1 MSLKEKLVSSFLAF
15 ELNADINSH
24 VHDIRSKSIK
34 AFEKIGFPD
43 RKNEFWKYTPIKKVL
58 SEELTVF
65 KKKRHLI
72 DFDKV
77 KDFFLGGIESYKI
90 ILIDGAYDP
99 LWSNTSHKGVDICIL
114 SSVLENDKYSNIISK
129 YYNKLSDTKESF
141 SLLNSSFS
149 KEGAYIHIPKN
160 IELDKPIE
168 IIHINSGG
176 ESSLMLQPR
185 NLIILEKGSKAQIV
199 ESHYSLK
206 EKNTDLSNSNNNHI
220 DPLTNTLTEI
230 YVEENAN
237 LDYYKIQNDLD
248 STSIID
254 NTYIDQKKDSVA
266 SCHTF
271 SFGGNIVRNNL
282 NFYQNGKNIN
292 SILKGI
298 TILGSNQHTDHHT
311 LVHHASPNCESYQ
324 EYKGIYNDKS
334 TGVFNGKVVVDKI
347 AQKINAFQQ
356 NNNLLMGD
364 HSSVNTKPQLEIF
377 ADDVKCSHGCTIG
390 QLDNSALYYLKTRG
404 IPEKEAKGLLT
415 YAFANNVLENVKMQV
430 LKTKIKKIIANK
442 IGVSLGFEL

>member
-15 ELNADINSH
+15 ELENDINSPI
-24 VHDIRSKSIK
+24 HDIRSKSIK
-34 AFEKIGFPD
+34 RFEKIGFPEK
-43 RKNEFWKYTPIKKVL
+43 KNEYWKYTPINKIL
-58 SEELTVF
+58 NEQLTIF
-65 KKKRHLI
+65 RKKRHLI
-72 DFDKV
+72 EFNKV

-90 ILIDGAYDP
+90 VFVDGMYDP
-99 LWSNTSHKGVDICIL
+99 LWSETTHEGSDICIL
-114 SSVLENDKYSNIISK
+114 SSVLESEKYSDHISK
-129 YYNKLSDTKESF
+129 YYNKLVDKDESF

-149 KEGAYIHIPKN
+149 KEGAFIHVPIN

-176 ESSLMLQPR
+176 EASLMLQPR
-185 NLIILEKGSKAQIV
+185 NLIILEKGSNAQII
-199 ESHYSLK
+199 ESHYSLNNK
-206 EKNTDLSNSNNNHI
+206 NEKISTDT
-220 DPLTNTLTEI
+220 LTNTLTEI
-230 YVEENAN
+230 HVEENAN
-237 LDYYKIQNDLD
+237 LDYYKIQNDLNT
-248 STSIID
+248 SSIID
-254 NTYIDQKKDSVA
+254 NTYISQKKNSVA

-282 NFYQNGKNIN
+282 NFFQNGKNIN

-298 TILGSNQHTDHHT
+298 TILGSSQHTDHHT
-311 LVHHASPNCESYQ
+311 LVHHLSPNCESYQ

-334 TGVFNGKVVVDKI
+334 TGVFNGKVVVDRI

-364 HSSVNTKPQLEIF
+364 SSSVNAKPQLEIF

-390 QLDNSALYYLKTRG
+390 QLDESALFYLKTRG
-404 IPEKEAKGLLT
+404 INEKDAKGLLT

-430 LKTKIKKIIANK
+430 LKIKIKKIIANK

>member
-15 ELNADINSH
+15 ELDADINSP

-34 AFEKIGFPD
+34 EFEKIGFPD

-77 KDFFLGGIESYKI
+77 KDFFIGGIESYKI

-99 LWSNTSHKGVDICIL
+99 LWSNTTHKGVDICIL
-114 SSVLENDKYSNIISK
+114 SSVLENNKYSNVISR
-129 YYNKLSDTKESF
+129 YYNKLIDTNESF

-160 IELDKPIE
+160 VELDKPIE

-185 NLIILEKGSKAQIV
+185 NLIILEEGSKAQII
-199 ESHYSLK
+199 ESHYSLQ
-206 EKNTDLSNSNNNHI
+206 EKNTDLSNSKNNHI

-390 QLDNSALYYLKTRG
+390 QLDKSALYYLKTRG

>member
-15 ELNADINSH
+15 ELDADINSA
-24 VHDIRSKSIK
+24 VHDIRTKSIRE
-34 AFEKIGFPD
+34 FEKIGFPD

-58 SEELTVF
+58 SEKLTVF

-99 LWSNTSHKGVDICIL
+99 LWSNTTHKGADICIL

-129 YYNKLSDTKESF
+129 YYNKLIDKNESF

-149 KEGAYIHIPKN
+149 KEGAYIHVPKN

-168 IIHINSGG
+168 VIHINSGG

-185 NLIILEKGSKAQIV
+185 NLIILEEGSKAQII

-206 EKNTDLSNSNNNHI
+206 DKNTVSSKSNNDHI

-230 YVEENAN
+230 FVEKNAN
-237 LDYYKIQNDLD
+237 LDYYKIQNDLNT
-248 STSIID
+248 TSIID

-298 TILGSNQHTDHHT
+298 TILGANQHIDHHT
-311 LVHHASPNCESYQ
+311 LVHHASPNCESFQ

-390 QLDNSALYYLKTRG
+390 QLDKTALYYLKTRG
-404 IPEKEAKGLLT
+404 IPKKEAKGLLT

>member
-1 MSLKEKLVSSFLAF
+1 MSLKDKLVSSFLAF
-15 ELNADINSH
+15 ELDADISSP
-24 VHDIRSKSIK
+24 VHEIRSNSIK
-34 AFEKIGFPD
+34 QFEKIGFPD
-43 RKNEFWKYTPIKKVL
+43 RKNEYWKYTPIKKVL
-58 SEELTVF
+58 NEELTLF
-65 KKKRHLI
+65 KKNKHLI
-72 DFDKV
+72 DFEKV

-90 ILIDGAYDP
+90 VLIDGVYDP
-99 LWSNTSHKGVDICIL
+99 RWSNTTHEGVDICIL
-114 SSVLENDKYSNIISK
+114 SSVLENDKYAELITK
-129 YYNKLSDTKESF
+129 YYNKLVDNSESF
-141 SLLNSSFS
+141 SLLNTSFS
-149 KEGAYIHIPKN
+149 KEGAYIHIPKG
-160 IELDKPIE
+160 IELDKPVE

-185 NLIILEKGSKAQIV
+185 NLIILEKSTKAQIV
-199 ESHYSLK
+199 ESHYSLANYDNISQDEFSGK
-206 EKNTDLSNSNNNHI
+206 T

-230 YVEENAN
+230 HVEENAH
-237 LDYYKIQNDLD
+237 LDYYKIQNDLET
-248 STSIID
+248 TSIID
-254 NTYIDQKKDSVA
+254 NTYINQKKNSVA

-282 NFYQNGKNIN
+282 NYFQNGENIN

-311 LVHHASPNCESYQ
+311 LVHHANPNCESYQ
-324 EYKGIYNDKS
+324 EYKGIYDERS
-334 TGVFNGKVVVDKI
+334 TGVFNGKVLVDKV

-356 NNNLLMGD
+356 NNNLLVGD

-390 QLDNSALYYLKTRG
+390 QLDKAALFYLKARG

-415 YAFANNVLENVKMQV
+415 YAFANNVLESVNMQV
-430 LKTKIKKIIANK
+430 LKIKIKEIIANK

>member
-1 MSLKEKLVSSFLAF
+1 V
-15 ELNADINSH
+15 
-24 VHDIRSKSIK
+24 
-34 AFEKIGFPD
+34 
-43 RKNEFWKYTPIKKVL
+43 TQKK
-58 SEELTVF
+58 
-65 KKKRHLI
+65 
-72 DFDKV
+72 
-77 KDFFLGGIESYKI
+77 
-90 ILIDGAYDP
+90 
-99 LWSNTSHKGVDICIL
+99 
-114 SSVLENDKYSNIISK
+114 
-129 YYNKLSDTKESF
+129 SF

-168 IIHINSGG
+168 IFHINSGG

-206 EKNTDLSNSNNNHI
+206 EKNTNSSKPQINHI

-230 YVEENAN
+230 YVDENAN
-237 LDYYKIQNDLD
+237 LDYYKIQNDLET
-248 STSIID
+248 TSIID
-254 NTYIDQKKDSVA
+254 NTYIDQKKNSVA

-311 LVHHASPNCESYQ
+311 LVHHASPNCESFQ

-390 QLDNSALYYLKTRG
+390 QLDKSALYYLKTRG
-404 IPEKEAKGLLT
+404 IAEKEAKGLLT

-430 LKTKIKKIIANK
+430 
-442 IGVSLGFEL
+442 